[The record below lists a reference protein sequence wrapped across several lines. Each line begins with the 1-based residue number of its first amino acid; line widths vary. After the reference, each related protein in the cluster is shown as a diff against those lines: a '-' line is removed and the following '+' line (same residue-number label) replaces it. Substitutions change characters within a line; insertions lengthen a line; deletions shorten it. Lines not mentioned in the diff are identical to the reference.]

1 MWLIPLIAVLIWW
14 YMSKSDER
22 LKEKVLKLAAP
33 YKDMIVQEAI
43 NHGVPGW
50 IMLRIAYIESTFN
63 PRAVN
68 QDGSWG
74 MFQIS
79 QGVLDDYNFWHML
92 GTQYMQADL
101 FDPAIAAKV
110 ASWQMA
116 RLLHQCDHVIQC
128 AVRSYN
134 GGYGNRDKPS
144 TAPYWRK
151 FNQAA
156 LFFPEVGY

>member
-1 MWLIPLIAVLIWW
+1 MWLIPLILLILIW
-14 YMSKSDER
+14 YFGMEPKR

-33 YKDMIVQEAI
+33 YKDMIIRESI
-43 NHGVPGW
+43 NHGVPAW
-50 IMLRIAYIESTFN
+50 VMLRIAYIESTFN
-63 PRAVN
+63 PLAVN
-68 QDGSWG
+68 QEGSWG

-116 RLLHQCDHVIQC
+116 RLLSQCDHIIQG

-134 GGYGNRDKPS
+134 GGFGNRDHDV
-144 TAPYWRK
+144 TLPYWHK
-151 FNQAA
+151 FQQAGD
-156 LFFPEVGY
+156 FFPEIGY